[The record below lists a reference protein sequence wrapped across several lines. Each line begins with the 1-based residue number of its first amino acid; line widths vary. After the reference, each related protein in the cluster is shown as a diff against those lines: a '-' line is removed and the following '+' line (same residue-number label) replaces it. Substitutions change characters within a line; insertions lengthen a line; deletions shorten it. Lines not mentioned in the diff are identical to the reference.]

1 MKLYGRK
8 GCGLKSCGLKSCGL
22 KSYGLKSY
30 GLKSCGAIALGL
42 SLIFATAKPVPAN
55 PHRVTPVG
63 WILEAT
69 GNVPIKPRGARDY
82 YRVSVGTPLPRGTII
97 FPTSQM
103 SVKIL
108 CADRRTYW
116 LVPSGVPSGVGNGC
130 PPLGERP
137 DATRTTGG
145 ICSSPQSP
153 RLPYII
159 SPRSTFLLSA
169 KPILRWNPVADATLY
184 IVSVSKKSGEIL
196 WKTTVRDTEV
206 AYNGEPSLEPGV
218 EYELT
223 VEAKFGA
230 NADGTAGASSR
241 EENLPPGNG
250 HISGFVFEVLPEQ
263 KAAEVRDAIALLQ
276 EQELTETAKT
286 LALARVYSDSRY
298 NLRAEAISLLEAAIS
313 RGIETTATYYLL
325 GDLYCQVGLT
335 SFAERHYLR
344 GIEQGTTERDF
355 AARAALHARLGQ
367 LYYSSRSDEK
377 ARRHWQQA
385 LYGYIALQDMEQV
398 AQIQRELE
406 RF

>member
-1 MKLYGRK
+1 MTVYGRK
-8 GCGLKSCGLKSCGL
+8 SGGLKSDRLKTG
-22 KSYGLKSY
+22 
-30 GLKSCGAIALGL
+30 GAIALGL
-42 SLIFATAKPVPAN
+42 SLIFATAKPITAN
-55 PHRVTPVG
+55 PHRATPVG

-82 YRVSVGTPLPRGTII
+82 YRVSVGTPLARGTII
-97 FPTSQM
+97 FPTSTM

-130 PPLGERP
+130 PPLGQRP
-137 DATRTTGG
+137 DATRNAGG
-145 ICSSPQSP
+145 ICSSPQPAS
-153 RLPYII
+153 LPYII

-196 WKTTVRDTEV
+196 WQTTASDTEL
-206 AYNGEPSLEPGV
+206 AYNGELPLEPGV
-218 EYELT
+218 QYELT

-230 NADGTAGASSR
+230 NASRSGASSR
-241 EENLPPGNG
+241 SESHPGNG
-250 HISGFVFEVLPEQ
+250 RLSGFAFEVLSEQ
-263 KAAEVRDAIALLQ
+263 KAAEVKDALALLQ
-276 EQELTETAKT
+276 EQELTETAKS
-286 LALARVYSDSRY
+286 LALARVYNDSRY
-298 NLRAEAISLLEAAIS
+298 NLRAEAISILEAAIS
-313 RGIETTATYYLL
+313 RGIENTASYYLL

-335 SFAERHYLR
+335 SFAEQSYLR

-355 AARAALHARLGQ
+355 AARAALYARLGQ
-367 LYYSSRSDEK
+367 LYYSSREDEK

-385 LYGYIALQDMEQV
+385 LYGYIALQDMERV

>member
-1 MKLYGRK
+1 MKLYGR
-8 GCGLKSCGLKSCGL
+8 KSCGL
-22 KSYGLKSY
+22 KSYGLKTW
-30 GLKSCGAIALGL
+30 GAIALGL
-42 SLIFATAKPVPAN
+42 SLIFATAKPIRAN
-55 PHRVTPVG
+55 PHRATPVG

-82 YRVSVGTPLPRGTII
+82 YRVSVGTPLARGTII
-97 FPTSQM
+97 FPTSTM

-130 PPLGERP
+130 PPLGQRP
-137 DATRTTGG
+137 DATRNTGG
-145 ICSSPQSP
+145 ICSSPQPAS
-153 RLPYII
+153 LPFII

-196 WKTTVRDTEV
+196 WQTTATDTEL
-206 AYNGEPSLEPGV
+206 AYNGELPLEPGV
-218 EYELT
+218 QYELT

-230 NADGTAGASSR
+230 NASRSSASSR
-241 EENLPPGNG
+241 EETLPPGNG
-250 HISGFVFEVLPEQ
+250 RISGFVFEVLSEQ
-263 KAAEVRDAIALLQ
+263 KAAEVKDAIALLQ
-276 EQELTETAKT
+276 EQELTETAKN

-298 NLRAEAISLLEAAIS
+298 NLRAEAISILEAAIS
-313 RGIETTATYYLL
+313 RGIETTASYYML

-335 SFAERHYLR
+335 SFAEQNYLL

-367 LYYSSRSDEK
+367 LYFSSREDEK

-385 LYGYIALQDMEQV
+385 LYAYIALQDMERV
-398 AQIQRELE
+398 AQIERELE